1 MAQNIDVSII
11 PQSYLPEIKVSEN
24 DNSLRVI
31 RVSIIDENGEAYQI
45 PSGVTATFAGTKPSG
60 LGFTLPCTIDGSAVQ
75 FVMEDTVCNEAGR
88 FPAEIRL
95 INGEARIGTCN
106 VLMSVEPNPHPDDTT
121 DGDREPL
128 VNEITALLHAIE
140 EQAEQ
145 VAEDTRIVEQA
156 MDAWTNMSAEAE
168 TLPAGSSATASYSD
182 GVLSLGIPAGPQGE
196 TGPQGP
202 QGEQGPTGPQG
213 ATGPQG
219 PQGIQGETGEQ
230 GPQGETGPQGPKGD
244 PGDVSSTGYYPDLYA
259 GGLVTDKGETDTAPY
274 TFRASKALGY
284 RESLDAV
291 VGGTVAWNQLVQNGD
306 FASADRWATNTGT
319 SLSVASGIASFTPT
333 APLGFLS
340 PAGVSAVTGHKYITL
355 ADINISSGRVQMNCA
370 YANGYTTKTGV
381 FETVGCIWVSQYTG
395 GGLSY
400 PRFYDQ
406 RTSDWDA
413 VKVKNVHV
421 HDLTRMFGSTI
432 ADYIYSLEQAT
443 AGAGVAWFKKL
454 FPKPYY
460 EYNAGELMSV
470 KAVSHDTVGFN
481 AWDEEWEVGD
491 ISASTGANTSS
502 TSVIRTKNYIPIL
515 PKTVYFAK
523 FGTATGYAVRSRFYD
538 ADKNYIGTSAYGD
551 SQVQYNQPFTTPEN
565 ARYMRFTPQPAYGT
579 TYNNDI
585 CINLSWDGER
595 DGEYE
600 PYIKRSYALD
610 DSLTLR
616 GIPKLDASNNLYYDG
631 DTYASDGTVMRKY
644 GVCVD
649 LGALYWLYDSTNERF
664 YTYGVEDA
672 KNYFNA
678 VCSKYP
684 FVGGYYDL
692 VDKSVAYIYYNKVCI
707 KDSSYTDARSFK
719 TAMSGVYLVY
729 EIATPTIETADPY
742 TQIQNCDPNGTEQF
756 VTDGIVPV
764 GHSTFYP
771 EDLVGKLED
780 IPDIPEAPASN
791 GTYTLKAV
799 RSNSGVVYSWVS
811 G

>member
-60 LGFTLPCTIDGSAVQ
+60 LGFTVPCTIDGSVVQ
-75 FVMEDTVCNEAGR
+75 FVMEDTVCNEVGR

-168 TLPAGSSATASYSD
+168 TLPAGSEASASYSE

-196 TGPQGP
+196 QGPQGP

-284 RESLDAV
+284 RESLNQI
-291 VGGTVAWNQLVQNGD
+291 VGATVGWNQLAN
-306 FASADRWATNTGT
+306 ANK
-319 SLSVASGIASFTPT
+319 VASGT
-333 APLGFLS
+333 ADGITYSL
-340 PAGVSAVTGHKYITL
+340 TGNGYITMQGT
-355 ADINISSGRVQMNCA
+355 AASSVFNQVIGTAGEIVNGHVYYPVVGNFRTTAVMIMIDGWTKTFSSGTVSKSAIDVPSGKSLSLRVS
-370 YANGYTTKTGV
+370 GG
-381 FETVGCIWVSQYTG
+381 FTVDGTYPVQ
-395 GGLSY
+395 LS
-400 PRFYDQ
+400 
-406 RTSDWDA
+406 
-413 VKVKNVHV
+413 
-421 HDLTRMFGSTI
+421 DLTAMFGTTI
-432 ADYIYSLEQAT
+432 ADYIYSLEQAN

-470 KAVSHDTVGFN
+470 KAASHDTVGFN
-481 AWDEEWEVGD
+481 QFDKSDVVNDYYIDNETGNAVSNGGS
-491 ISASTGANTSS
+491 IASD
-502 TSVIRTKNYIPIL
+502 YIPIIGSATYYI
-515 PKTVYFAK
+515 KTV
-523 FGTATGYAVRSRFYD
+523 ATSGLWGAWYD
-538 ADKNYIGTSAYGD
+538 ADKNYISGITG
-551 SQVQYNQPFTTPEN
+551 YNNATKTAPAN
-565 ARYMRFTPQPAYGT
+565 ARYARFTIKYAHYTGDPET
-579 TYNNDI
+579 F

-600 PYIKRSYALD
+600 EYVKHSYPLD
-610 DSLTLR
+610 SDLTLR

-631 DTYASDGTVMRKY
+631 DTYESDGTVTRKY
-644 GVCVD
+644 GIVD
-649 LGALYWLYDSTNERF
+649 LGTLDYTFYNYSGNSGGYSSGISSMTKKYPSMSTVPNAISDKQRI
-664 YTYGVEDA
+664 VSDA
-672 KNYFNA
+672 VFNSANSGRDITINA
-678 VCSKYP
+678 VGN
-684 FVGGYYDL
+684 V
-692 VDKSVAYIYYNKVCI
+692 KVTCP
-707 KDSSYTDARSFK
+707 DVTNAAELK

-729 EIATPTIETADPY
+729 ELDTPTTEEAEPY
-742 TQIQNCDPNGTEQF
+742 QQIQVCDPNGTEQF

-799 RSNSGVVYSWVS
+799 RSNTGVVYSWVS